1 MKNPLGNMA
10 NLMKQAQAMQAQMA
24 KLQEEAATKTVTGT
38 AGGGMVSVTANG
50 GMEIVSVVINPEAAK
65 SGDVDMLQDLVLAAS
80 NDALKKAQTDD
91 GRPNEIGDRRHEHP
105 RPLLT
110 ASRWLLINKVC
121 WRAW

>member
-1 MKNPLGNMA
+1 LGNMA

-50 GMEIVSVVINPEAAK
+50 GMEIVSVAINPEAAK

-80 NDALKKAQTDD
+80 NDALKKARQMMADQMKSVT
-91 GRPNEIGDRRHEHP
+91 GGMNIPG
-105 RPLLT
+105 LF
-110 ASRWLLINKVC
+110 
-121 WRAW
+121 

>member
-80 NDALKKAQTDD
+80 NDALKK
-91 GRPNEIGDRRHEHP
+91 
-105 RPLLT
+105 
-110 ASRWLLINKVC
+110 SRQMMADQMKSVTGGMNIPGLF
-121 WRAW
+121 

>member
-65 SGDVDMLQDLVLAAS
+65 GADVDMLQDLVLAAS
-80 NDALKKAQTDD
+80 NDALKKARQMMADQMKSVT
-91 GRPNEIGDRRHEHP
+91 GGMNIPG
-105 RPLLT
+105 LF
-110 ASRWLLINKVC
+110 
-121 WRAW
+121 

>member
-24 KLQEEAATKTVTGT
+24 KLQEEAATKTVIGT

-50 GMEIVSVVINPEAAK
+50 GMEIVSVVINPEAVK

-80 NDALKKAQTDD
+80 NDALKKARQMMADQMKSVT
-91 GRPNEIGDRRHEHP
+91 GGMNIPG
-105 RPLLT
+105 LF
-110 ASRWLLINKVC
+110 
-121 WRAW
+121 

>member
-50 GMEIVSVVINPEAAK
+50 GMEIVSVVINPEAVK

-80 NDALKKAQTDD
+80 NDALKKARQMMADQMKSVT
-91 GRPNEIGDRRHEHP
+91 GGMNIPG
-105 RPLLT
+105 LF
-110 ASRWLLINKVC
+110 
-121 WRAW
+121 

>member
-24 KLQEEAATKTVTGT
+24 NLQEEAATKTVTGT

-50 GMEIVSVVINPEAAK
+50 GMEIVSVAINPEAAK

-80 NDALKKAQTDD
+80 NDALKKARQMMADQMKSVT
-91 GRPNEIGDRRHEHP
+91 GGMNIPG
-105 RPLLT
+105 LF
-110 ASRWLLINKVC
+110 
-121 WRAW
+121 

>member
-38 AGGGMVSVTANG
+38 AGGGMVTVTANG
-50 GMEIVSVVINPEAAK
+50 GMEITSVVINPEAVK

-80 NDALKKAQTDD
+80 NDALKKARQMMADQMKSVT
-91 GRPNEIGDRRHEHP
+91 GGMNIPG
-105 RPLLT
+105 LF
-110 ASRWLLINKVC
+110 
-121 WRAW
+121 

>member
-65 SGDVDMLQDLVLAAS
+65 SGDVDMFAGPRTGSIERRVEEGE
-80 NDALKKAQTDD
+80 TDD

-110 ASRWLLINKVC
+110 ASRWLLINKAC
-121 WRAW
+121 WHVW

>member
-50 GMEIVSVVINPEAAK
+50 GMEIVSVAINPEAAK
-65 SGDVDMLQDLVLAAS
+65 SGDVDILQDLVLAAS
-80 NDALKKAQTDD
+80 NDALKKARQMMADQMKSVT
-91 GRPNEIGDRRHEHP
+91 GGMNIPG
-105 RPLLT
+105 LF
-110 ASRWLLINKVC
+110 
-121 WRAW
+121 

>member
-65 SGDVDMLQDLVLAAS
+65 SGDVDMLQDLLLAAS
-80 NDALKKAQTDD
+80 NDALKKARQMMADEMKSVT
-91 GRPNEIGDRRHEHP
+91 GGMNIPG
-105 RPLLT
+105 LF
-110 ASRWLLINKVC
+110 
-121 WRAW
+121 

>member
-50 GMEIVSVVINPEAAK
+50 GMEIVNVVINPEAVK

-80 NDALKKAQTDD
+80 NDALKKARQMMADEMKSVT
-91 GRPNEIGDRRHEHP
+91 GGMNIPG
-105 RPLLT
+105 LF
-110 ASRWLLINKVC
+110 
-121 WRAW
+121 